1 MQKIFVAFHS
11 IIEKDGKILVLKRSS
26 KDPFSADCWDLPGG
40 VMNFG
45 EEVVAALKR
54 EVKEECGLEIETLSP
69 MDVSTRIDNEEQYVA
84 VTFIC
89 EYKSGTVKLSKDH
102 SEFKWVDA
110 KKVPDLED
118 LNWVLEKAIYPY
130 IEFTSI

>member
-54 EVKEECGLEIETLSP
+54 EVKSPVEIS
-69 MDVSTRIDNEEQYVA
+69 RR
-84 VTFIC
+84 
-89 EYKSGTVKLSKDH
+89 
-102 SEFKWVDA
+102 
-110 KKVPDLED
+110 
-118 LNWVLEKAIYPY
+118 
-130 IEFTSI
+130 

>member
-11 IIEKDGKILVLKRSS
+11 IIEKDGKILVLKRYS